1 MIGWL
6 FKKVC
11 KHKVRFKLTERLTF
25 VVQNLYGV
33 KNIQL
38 EK

>member
-11 KHKVRFKLTERLTF
+11 KHKVCFKLTEWLTI
-25 VVQNLYGV
+25 VVLNLYEV
-33 KNIQL
+33 KYTCL